1 VRGIKIVVDSC
12 CDLPKALLE
21 KFDIKM
27 VPANINIGKRSYED
41 GVEMKKTCT
50 AR

>member
-1 VRGIKIVVDSC
+1 MRGIKIVVDSC